1 MQHTATHCN
10 TCAIVTPTAAPTA
23 EPTSSMRPTDQ
34 GMSHITHL
42 YDSRHSHVNTQPN
55 LLAASSPLPGHE
67 SSHTFIGITSQGST
81 CVWCLW
87 QHMCMM
93 SMSPITGTSYICVT
107 SSHGMHLCDKKKKI
121 VFGTLYICVTI
132 VCDKLSRLDV
142 CDHFCCTRYI
152 CETCLTNDNLCDKL
166 TLAWQVTY
174 TTQIYLMPL

>member
-1 MQHTATHCN
+1 MSCRYLCPHLLCIYALVSPVERARAGKGARARKAAHAREKEIVRVRERAHARESMRTRARTRKRESLCRKIDLHDSNADTATHCNTLQHTATHCNTMQHTATHCN

-81 CVWCLW
+81 CV
-87 QHMCMM
+87 
-93 SMSPITGTSYICVT
+93 
-107 SSHGMHLCDKKKKI
+107 
-121 VFGTLYICVTI
+121 
-132 VCDKLSRLDV
+132 
-142 CDHFCCTRYI
+142 
-152 CETCLTNDNLCDKL
+152 
-166 TLAWQVTY
+166 
-174 TTQIYLMPL
+174 